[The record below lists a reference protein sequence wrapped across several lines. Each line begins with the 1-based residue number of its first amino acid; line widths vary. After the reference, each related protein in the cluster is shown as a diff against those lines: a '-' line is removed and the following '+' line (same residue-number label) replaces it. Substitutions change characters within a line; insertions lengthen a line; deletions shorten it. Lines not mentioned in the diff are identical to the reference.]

1 MVPVAGE
8 DSVLDGSAVEGEAHV
23 GASVVD
29 RCEGV
34 VFCED
39 GDGVS
44 GAGDYGAAAFSEIV
58 DIAGVEEVIDGD
70 GHGVAQLG

>member
-1 MVPVAGE
+1 MW
-8 DSVLDGSAVEGEAHV
+8 
-23 GASVVD
+23 ASVVD
-29 RCEGV
+29 GCEGV

-58 DIAGVEEVIDGD
+58 DIAGVEEVTDGD
-70 GHGVAQLG
+70 GHGVAQFG